1 MATLTIQLSAE
12 AAGALLRP
20 VVGDGGFQSLLR
32 QLQASLDD
40 DKLTLTSDLIA
51 KMVRYVRDYG
61 QVGFQGRPDAVL
73 GELKKLSEVLR
84 PLDEMS

>member
-1 MATLTIQLSAE
+1 MVTLTFQLSTE
-12 AAGALLRP
+12 AVGALLRP
-20 VVGDGGFQSLLR
+20 VVGEGGFQSLLR
-32 QLQASLDD
+32 QLQASLDN

-61 QVGFQGRPDAVL
+61 QGGFQGRLDAVL

-84 PLDEMS
+84 PLDEIP